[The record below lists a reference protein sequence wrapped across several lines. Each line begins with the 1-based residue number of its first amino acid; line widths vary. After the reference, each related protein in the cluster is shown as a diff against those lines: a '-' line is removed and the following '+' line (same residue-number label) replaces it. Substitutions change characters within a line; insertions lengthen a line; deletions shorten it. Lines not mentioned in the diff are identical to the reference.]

1 MYSAPTRAP
10 GERVGKR
17 VLTPFC
23 FPDSILQTAAAAAV
37 LHFGGYS
44 MSHVMNTYARQPV
57 AFARGQG
64 VWLWDEAGKKYL
76 DALAGIA
83 VNTLGHNHPRLVRA
97 LSEQI
102 ARVIHTSNLF
112 RIPVQEAAADR
123 VAAITGL
130 DEVFFCNS
138 GLEANECALKVA
150 RKYGHDRGVA
160 EPAII
165 VMEKAFHGRSLAT
178 LSATGSRKVQAG
190 FEPLVQGFVRV
201 PLNDLEAVRQVA
213 AHNRNVVAVFIE
225 PIQGEGGIN
234 VARLEYLRGLKEI
247 CDRHEWLF
255 MSDEVQ
261 CGLGRTGKWF
271 VYQHAGF
278 LPDVVPLAKGLGSG
292 VPVGACVTG
301 GRAKGVF
308 KPGNHG
314 STFGGNPLA
323 MTAVVTTIDTMRDE
337 NLLASALKVGDA
349 IREGLAAGLAGAAG
363 VTEVRGRGLM
373 LGVELNRPCG
383 EIVARALDAGL
394 VLNVTADNVV
404 RLLPALIMSESEG
417 REVVERL
424 VPLIREF
431 LAQPAKAA

>member
-1 MYSAPTRAP
+1 
-10 GERVGKR
+10 
-17 VLTPFC
+17 
-23 FPDSILQTAAAAAV
+23 
-37 LHFGGYS
+37 

-57 AFARGQG
+57 AFVRGEG
-64 VWLWDEAGKKYL
+64 VWLWDENGKKYL

-83 VNTLGHNHPRLVRA
+83 VNTLGYNHPKLRKA
-97 LSEQI
+97 LS
-102 ARVIHTSNLF
+102 ARLASGVLHTSNLW
-112 RIPVQEAAADR
+112 RIPTQEAAADR
-123 VAAITGL
+123 VAEITGL

-138 GLEANECALKVA
+138 GLEANEAAIKVA
-150 RKYGHDRGVA
+150 RKYGHERGIA

-190 FEPLVQGFVRV
+190 FEPLVSGFVRV
-201 PLNDLEAVRQVA
+201 PLNDLDAVRQVA
-213 AHNRNVVAVFIE
+213 EHNKNVAAVFVE

-234 VARLEYLRGLKEI
+234 VSRLEYLRGLKEI
-247 CDRHEWLF
+247 CDRNQWLF

-292 VPVGACVTG
+292 VPVGACVVG

-323 MTAVVTTIDTMRDE
+323 MTAVVATIDTIKE
-337 NLLASALKVGDA
+337 EGLLANAARVGEA
-349 IREGLAAGLAGAAG
+349 IRRGLPKRDGI
-363 VTEVRGRGLM
+363 VEVRGMGLM
-373 LGVELNRPCG
+373 IGIELAESCG
-383 EIVARALDAGL
+383 ELVRQSLEAGL
-394 VLNVTADNVV
+394 VLNVTADNVI
-404 RLLPALIMSESEG
+404 RMLPPLVMSEAEA
-417 REVVERL
+417 RELLARL
-424 VPLIREF
+424 VPVLDAF
-431 LAQPAKAA
+431 LQKRAAA

>member
-1 MYSAPTRAP
+1 
-10 GERVGKR
+10 
-17 VLTPFC
+17 
-23 FPDSILQTAAAAAV
+23 
-37 LHFGGYS
+37 

-57 AFARGQG
+57 AFVRGEG
-64 VWLWDEAGKKYL
+64 VWLWDENGKKYL

-83 VNTLGHNHPRLVRA
+83 VNTLGYAHPKLTKA
-97 LSEQI
+97 LS
-102 ARVIHTSNLF
+102 ARLASGVLHTSNLW
-112 RIPVQEAAADR
+112 RIPTQEAAADR
-123 VAAITGL
+123 VAEITGL

-138 GLEANECALKVA
+138 GLEANEAAIKVA
-150 RKYGHDRGVA
+150 RKYGHERGIA

-190 FEPLVQGFVRV
+190 FEPLVSGFVRV
-201 PLNDLEAVRQVA
+201 PLNDLDAVRQVA
-213 AHNRNVVAVFIE
+213 EHNKNVAAVFVE

-234 VARLEYLRGLKEI
+234 VSRLEYLRGLKEI
-247 CDRHEWLF
+247 CDRNQWLF

-292 VPVGACVTG
+292 VPVGACVVG

-323 MTAVVTTIDTMRDE
+323 MTAVVATIDTIKE
-337 NLLASALKVGDA
+337 EGLLANAARVGEA
-349 IREGLAAGLAGAAG
+349 IRRGLPKRDGIA
-363 VTEVRGRGLM
+363 EVRGMGLM
-373 LGVELNRPCG
+373 IGVELAEPCG
-383 EIVARALDAGL
+383 ELVRQSLEAGL
-394 VLNVTADNVV
+394 VLNVTADNVI
-404 RLLPALIMSESEG
+404 RMLPPLVMSEAEA
-417 REVVERL
+417 RELLARL
-424 VPLIREF
+424 VPVLDAF
-431 LAQPAKAA
+431 LQKRAAA

>member
-1 MYSAPTRAP
+1 
-10 GERVGKR
+10 
-17 VLTPFC
+17 
-23 FPDSILQTAAAAAV
+23 
-37 LHFGGYS
+37 

-57 AFARGQG
+57 AFVRGQG

-83 VNTLGHNHPRLVRA
+83 VNTLGYGHPRLVSA
-97 LSEQI
+97 LRKRIESGI
-102 ARVIHTSNLF
+102 IHTSNLW
-112 RIPVQEAAADR
+112 RIPDQEAAADR
-123 VAAITGL
+123 VAEITGL
-130 DEVFFCNS
+130 DEIFFCNS
-138 GLEANECALKVA
+138 GLEATEASIKVA
-150 RKYGHDRGVA
+150 RKYGHDKGIA

-201 PLNDLEAVRQVA
+201 PLNDLDAVRQVA
-213 AHNRNVVAVFIE
+213 EHNKNIAAVMIE

-234 VARLEYLRGLKEI
+234 VSRLEYLRGLHEI
-247 CDRHEWLF
+247 CQKNGWLF
-255 MSDEVQ
+255 ISDEVQ

-278 LPDVVPLAKGLGSG
+278 MPDVVALAKGLASG

-323 MTAVVTTIDTMRDE
+323 MTAVATTIDTVKDE
-337 NLLASALKVGDA
+337 GLLANAMKVGDLIQSSLKDQVGSLA
-349 IREGLAAGLAGAAG
+349 SDIRGM
-363 VTEVRGRGLM
+363 GLM
-373 LGVELNRPCG
+373 IGVELKEPCG
-383 EIVARALDAGL
+383 ELVLQGLNAGL
-394 VLNVTADNVV
+394 VFNVTADKVI
-404 RLLPALIMSESEG
+404 RLLPPLVMSEAEG
-417 REVVERL
+417 RQVVERL
-424 VPLIREF
+424 VPLV
-431 LAQPAKAA
+431 KAFAANRVAA

>member
-1 MYSAPTRAP
+1 
-10 GERVGKR
+10 
-17 VLTPFC
+17 
-23 FPDSILQTAAAAAV
+23 
-37 LHFGGYS
+37 

-57 AFARGQG
+57 AFVRGQG
-64 VWLWDEAGKKYL
+64 IWLWDEAGRKYL

-102 ARVIHTSNLF
+102 GRIIHTSNLF
-112 RIPVQEAAADR
+112 QVPLQEAAADR
-123 VAAITGL
+123 VAGITGL

-138 GLEANECALKVA
+138 GLEANEAAIKVA
-150 RKYGHDRGVA
+150 RKYGHDRGVH

-213 AHNRNVVAVFIE
+213 THNKNVVAVFIE

-234 VARLEYLRGLKEI
+234 VSRLEYLRGLKEI
-247 CDRHEWLF
+247 CDANQWLF

-261 CGLGRTGKWF
+261 CGLGRSGKWF

-292 VPVGACVTG
+292 VPVGACVVG
-301 GRAKGVF
+301 GRGRGVF

-323 MTAVVTTIDTMRDE
+323 MTAVVTTLDTIKEE
-337 NLLASALKVGDA
+337 NLLANAVSVGDA
-349 IREGLAAGLAGAAG
+349 IRGGLAAALQGVAG
-363 VTEVRGRGLM
+363 VTEIRGMGLM
-373 LGVELNRPCG
+373 IGIELDRPCG
-383 EIVARALDAGL
+383 ELVGRALEAGL
-394 VLNVTADNVV
+394 VLNVTADNVI
-404 RLLPALIMSESEG
+404 RILPALVIGEAEG
-417 REVVERL
+417 RELVERL
-424 VPLIREF
+424 VPVVKAF
-431 LAQPAKAA
+431 LAQGAAQPRAAAAR